1 MNMQSRHALRL
12 LSLSVAIT
20 LASCGGGGGDSG
32 NDTAQPAAPAPGPVA
47 GPDTPWLQKAY
58 LRTEITS
65 RISGRDFGLSGGNAR
80 DLLAVCNGIRA
91 RYALAASPAID
102 AAVMASLDVRTR
114 EQYFDNGQR
123 AATYTAGHVLDLPDL
138 TRWRSDPNLNPVV
151 PGSDAPGQGLPVVPP
166 DCAAHQ
172 LMPINQ
178 ATVWLN
184 GRRYDVD
191 DRKREV
197 VGRAAATDFTPQAL
211 VSQTEVDRWPNQLYA
226 GQTCKVAGIEGP
238 LGAVGSCLWDLMPQ
252 QKYLNWPWVLYS
264 EVNLSSTA
272 GALIDS
278 TRTVELRV
286 NNATV
291 GDEARLRLPDGYAV
305 IERN

>member
-1 MNMQSRHALRL
+1 MNMPSRHSLRFFSL
-12 LSLSVAIT
+12 LVVIA

-32 NDTAQPAAPAPGPVA
+32 NEAAQPAAPAPTPVA

-80 DLLAVCNGIRA
+80 DLLAVCNGIRV
-91 RYALAASPAID
+91 RYALPSSPAID
-102 AAVMASLDVRTR
+102 PAVVTSLDVRTR

-123 AATYTAGHVLDLPDL
+123 AATYIAGRVLDLPDL
-138 TRWRSDPNLNPVV
+138 TRWKSDPNLNPVV

-166 DCAAHQ
+166 DCAAYR
-172 LMPINQ
+172 LVPLNQ
-178 ATVWLN
+178 VTLWLN

-197 VGRAAATDFTPQAL
+197 VGRAAVSDFTPQVL
-211 VSQTEVDRWPNQLYA
+211 VSQTEVDRWPNELYA
-226 GQTCKVAGIEGP
+226 GQTCKVATIEGP

-252 QKYLNWPWVLYS
+252 QKYLNWPWVLHS
-264 EVNLSSTA
+264 EVTLSGTA
-272 GALIDS
+272 GALVDS

-291 GDEARLRLPDGYAV
+291 VDEARLRLPDGYAV
-305 IERN
+305 SERN